1 MNRTNWLTLYTPI
14 SYAMLMY
21 ELKPLKR
28 LWSYGLKIVIPH
40 NSGPV
45 WPRTACKGTHPSP
58 LIRDK
63 SRDIAGRDVL

>member
-14 SYAMLMY
+14 GYVMLMY

-40 NSGPV
+40 NSGPDG
-45 WPRTACKGTHPSP
+45 PRGHEQPAKAHTR
-58 LIRDK
+58 LR
-63 SRDIAGRDVL
+63 